1 MNRVPKMLFCLLAVI
16 LSSCGGNSTN
26 VVQPVVQPEI
36 RKMLTEKFAAYKTA
50 NNLPDDSGILVHLQT
65 PKGSWSASAGFPTG
79 VNRNWH
85 YRIASVSKT
94 FTAASIMLLDQQGK
108 IRIDDYLGDMIPG
121 TTEPYL
127 PDSDGYTI
135 PFRRQTT
142 IRQVLSHRAG
152 IYDIYN
158 DPVPMTSVFPY
169 RGQLY
174 GNYVK
179 EGDPN
184 HQFTLDELIGVVAA
198 NRLYYTDTERDNG
211 FHYSDTGFTVLAR
224 IVERV
229 SGKSYDRFIADN
241 FLTPLKLSETSAPWG
256 GYDTTIP
263 APFFK
268 GYTRKDGVFYE
279 TVEYNMSDQVGPGNI
294 ISTPEDMATW
304 ARTLLSGRGPLTR
317 EQVKRMATV
326 AEGNKGYGLGLGNI
340 SVGIG
345 HTGAH
350 PGYVNLVA
358 YNPDDDVAVVVVTPF
373 IDYDKKLD
381 DHMALMLSVA
391 TEARRIAGYPG
402 TWEPKR

>member
-1 MNRVPKMLFCLLAVI
+1 MNSIRRMLFVLLLAV
-16 LSSCGGNSTN
+16 LNACGGNSSN
-26 VVQPVVQPEI
+26 VAQPEVQADI
-36 RKMLTEKFAAYKTA
+36 KKMISEKFAVYKAA
-50 NNLPDDSGILVHLQT
+50 NKLPDDSGVLVHLQT
-65 PKGSWSASAGFPTG
+65 PKGTWTAAAGFPDG

-108 IRIDDYLGDMIPG
+108 IRIDDKLTDMIPG
-121 TTEPYL
+121 TTDPYL
-127 PDSDGYTI
+127 PDSEGYNI
-135 PFRRQTT
+135 PFKGQTT

-158 DPVPMTSVFPY
+158 NPVPKTSVFPY
-169 RGQLY
+169 RGRIY
-174 GNYVK
+174 GDYVT

-184 HQFTLDELIGVVAA
+184 HQFTLDELIGVLAA
-198 NRLYYTDTERDNG
+198 NQLYFTDAERDNG
-211 FHYSDTGFTVLAR
+211 FHYSDTGFSVLAK

-229 SGKSYDRFIADN
+229 SGKSYDRFLAEN
-241 FLTPLKLSETSAPWG
+241 FLKPMGLSETSAPWS

-263 APFFK
+263 APFFT
-268 GYTRKDGVFYE
+268 GYTRKDGVFFE

-294 ISTPEDMATW
+294 ISTPADMATW
-304 ARTLLSGRGPLTR
+304 ARTLLSGSGPLTR
-317 EQVKRMATV
+317 EQVTRMAAV
-326 AEGNKGYGLGLGNI
+326 AEGNKGYGLGLGNF
-340 SVGIG
+340 SVGVG
-345 HTGAH
+345 HTGGH

-381 DHMALMLSVA
+381 DHMALMISVA

-402 TWEPKR
+402 TWEPQL